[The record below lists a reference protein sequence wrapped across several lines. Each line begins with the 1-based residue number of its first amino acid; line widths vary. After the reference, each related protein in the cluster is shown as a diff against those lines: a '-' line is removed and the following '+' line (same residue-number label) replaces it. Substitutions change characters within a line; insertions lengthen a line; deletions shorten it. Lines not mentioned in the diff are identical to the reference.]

1 MHALWFWG
9 PCVIF
14 IIPGNTH
21 AHRKKIFFSGRNYP
35 NVNST
40 TEDTIIVFFA
50 VVSLTSERALDTQ
63 QDLN

>member
-1 MHALWFWG
+1 MHSLWFWG
-9 PCVIF
+9 PCIIF

-21 AHRKKIFFSGRNYP
+21 AHRKIYIYIFSGRNYP

-63 QDLN
+63 